1 MRNLPIIFVSSIGED
16 IRGIHLVKRSLT
28 DLSSLT
34 KGIASIAKWGI
45 AANFRPLSAFRSA
58 GSGGNAGQAGDYP
71 AHERIDRE
79 KKRER
84 DERPWRGMV
93 PHERTLAE
101 HA

>member
-1 MRNLPIIFVSSIGED
+1 MARVAVALRTTIVRSDPAKLAMSELGSDSDLP
-16 IRGIHLVKRSLT
+16 
-28 DLSSLT
+28 
-34 KGIASIAKWGI
+34 AI

-84 DERPWRGMV
+84 DERPWQGMV